1 MSCYSC
7 SSEFGFLK
15 KEVGCEVCGF
25 SFCSKCCKRQQVP
38 SEDGE
43 SKKIMCNKCF
53 KELTCDESKP
63 TSKPSPPLAHKRRMQ
78 ALKKQS
84 FSVDSSA
91 HIRLKSQMSNE
102 TDKDLAERLQKLK
115 RDRVKA
121 ASPSE
126 SEIEERL
133 AKLKGM
139 DPGKY
144 KAPPIQ
150 VFRPTEKITAEEQ
163 ASNLITQVSE
173 EVALDSRLVKPEDEI
188 AARLARLRDE
198 PIPPP
203 KRKTEEFNIP
213 PSLAP
218 GETEEM
224 PISDEYSML
233 HEESR
238 NLSDQ
243 ACKEVK
249 KLNTDM
255 EYKNLLSTMQK
266 KKETESEDDE
276 EEADKLVEKLLATQ
290 LDDVDMEEMDSLND
304 LDADKSSSKAGNKES
319 VDEEELPWCVICTE
333 DAKIR
338 CFGCEGD
345 LYCSRCF
352 KECHDSLD
360 IKDHK
365 TCPYLPPKVP
375 MIYQKRAV

>member
-7 SSEFGFLK
+7 GSEFGFLK

-25 SFCSKCCKRQQVP
+25 SFCSKCCRKRKKSSGP
-38 SEDGE
+38 GEDV
-43 SKKIMCNKCF
+43 KVLVCNKCF
-53 KELTCDESKP
+53 NEAVSSSESRP
-63 TSKPSPPLAHKRRMQ
+63 ASKVSPPLAHKKRME

-91 HIRLKSQMSNE
+91 HIRLKSQLSNE

-139 DPGKY
+139 DPGRY

-150 VFRPTEKITAEEQ
+150 VFRPTEKITTDEQ
-163 ASNLITQVSE
+163 ASNLITQITE
-173 EVALDSRLVKPEDEI
+173 EVALDSRLVRPEDEI

-198 PIPPP
+198 PVPLP
-203 KRKTEEFNIP
+203 KRDTTEFNIP
-213 PSLAP
+213 ESFSPEKA
-218 GETEEM
+218 EEM
-224 PISDEYSML
+224 PVDVEYSMMQ
-233 HEESR
+233 EVSR
-238 NLSDQ
+238 KFSEM
-243 ACKEVK
+243 ACKDVK
-249 KLNTDM
+249 ELNTDA
-255 EYKNLLSTMQK
+255 EYKNLLFSMQK
-266 KKETESEDDE
+266 KKETEREDDE
-276 EEADKLVEKLLATQ
+276 EEANKLVEKFLATQ
-290 LDDVDMEEMDSLND
+290 LDDVDMEEIDSLND
-304 LDADKSSSKAGNKES
+304 LDTEKSNAKGNKEGM
-319 VDEEELPWCVICTE
+319 DEEELPWCVICTE

-375 MIYQKRAV
+375 VL

>member
-25 SFCSKCCKRQQVP
+25 SFCSKCCRKRIK
-38 SEDGE
+38 SSGHGEDI
-43 SKKIMCNKCF
+43 KVLVCNKCF
-53 KELTCDESKP
+53 NEAALSDESKP
-63 TSKPSPPLAHKRRMQ
+63 AAKVSPPLAHKKRME

-91 HIRLKSQMSNE
+91 HIRLKSQFSNE

-139 DPGKY
+139 DPGRY

-163 ASNLITQVSE
+163 ASNLITQITE

-198 PIPPP
+198 PAPLP
-203 KRKTEEFNIP
+203 KRDTAEFNIP
-213 PSLAP
+213 ASLAP
-218 GETEEM
+218 ENLEEM
-224 PISDEYSML
+224 PVGVEYSMM

-238 NLSDQ
+238 KFSEM

-249 KLNTDM
+249 ELNTDV
-255 EYKNLLSTMQK
+255 EYKNLLSSMQK
-266 KKETESEDDE
+266 KKETESEDEE

-304 LDADKSSSKAGNKES
+304 LDTEKSNAKGNKES
-319 VDEEELPWCVICTE
+319 MDEEELPWCVICTE
-333 DAKIR
+333 NAKIR

-375 MIYQKRAV
+375 VM

>member
-1 MSCYSC
+1 MILKANRNTSQNVNKKENHIPFKKYIELDMSCYSC

-150 VFRPTEKITAEEQ
+150 
-163 ASNLITQVSE
+163 
-173 EVALDSRLVKPEDEI
+173 
-188 AARLARLRDE
+188 
-198 PIPPP
+198 
-203 KRKTEEFNIP
+203 RKTEEFNIP

-375 MIYQKRAV
+375 MM